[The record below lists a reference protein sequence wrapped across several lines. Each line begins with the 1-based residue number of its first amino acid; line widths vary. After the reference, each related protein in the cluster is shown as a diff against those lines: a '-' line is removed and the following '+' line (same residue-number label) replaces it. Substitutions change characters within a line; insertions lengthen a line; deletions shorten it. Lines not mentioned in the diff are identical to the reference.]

1 MGSDQTSIYPG
12 DEPHY
17 GVGPFAR
24 GMRDAI
30 PIGLGYCAVSFSLGI
45 AAGNVGYTVFQGFL
59 LSLLN
64 VSSSGEYAGIV
75 LSAEQAGFIELALMI
90 FVANA
95 RYLLMSFALSQRFA
109 PTATLF
115 HRLTIGFGLTDE
127 LFGLGI
133 ASKGWLNPSYMYGAF
148 LTSIPLWAVGT
159 ALGVYAGNVLPPV
172 IAEAMNVA
180 IFGMFLAII
189 VPPAKKDKVVL
200 GAVAVSFALSL
211 AASVIPLTAA
221 VSSGTR
227 TLVLTVIIA
236 SAVAVLFPI
245 KDDPDGEISSEPGE
259 SPGEEELS

>member
-1 MGSDQTSIYPG
+1 MGNNGKAPAPG
-12 DEPHY
+12 DEIHESLS
-17 GVGPFAR
+17 PFFR

-30 PIGLGYCAVSFSLGI
+30 PIGLGYFAVSFSLGI

-90 FVANA
+90 CVANA

-133 ASKGWLNPSYMYGAF
+133 ASKGYINPTYMYGAF
-148 LTSIPLWAVGT
+148 LTSIPLWALGT
-159 ALGVYAGNVLPPV
+159 AFGVYAGNVLPV
-172 IAEAMNVA
+172 VLSEALNVA

-189 VPPAKKDKVVL
+189 IPPGKKDPVVL
-200 GAVAVSFALSL
+200 GSVAVSFLLSL
-211 AASVIPLTAA
+211 LVSIWPLTASI
-221 VSSGTR
+221 SSGTR
-227 TLVLTVIIA
+227 TLVLTIIIA
-236 SAVAVLFPI
+236 TAVALLFPL
-245 KDDPDGEISSEPGE
+245 KDEPAQEIRSESMEE
-259 SPGEEELS
+259 S

>member
-1 MGSDQTSIYPG
+1 MEQNQASIYPG
-12 DEPHY
+12 DEPYHS
-17 GVGPFAR
+17 VGPFVR

-45 AAGNVGYTVFQGFL
+45 AAGNVGYTTLQGFW

-109 PTATLF
+109 PDATLL

-133 ASKGWLNPSYMYGAF
+133 ASRGWLNPIYMYGAF
-148 LTSIPLWAVGT
+148 LTSIPLWAIGT

-189 VPPAKKDKVVL
+189 IPPAKKDPVVL
-200 GAVAVSFALSL
+200 GAVIASFVLSL
-211 AASVIPLTAA
+211 AASLLPLTASI
-221 VSSGTR
+221 SSGTR

-236 SAVAVLFPI
+236 SVVALLFPI
-245 KDDPDGEISSEPGE
+245 KEEPGQDIVSEPGE
-259 SPGEEELS
+259 SPADSGPV

>member
-1 MGSDQTSIYPG
+1 MKQENASIYPG
-12 DEPHY
+12 DEPHVS
-17 GVGPFAR
+17 VGPFAR

-109 PTATLF
+109 PDATLF

-133 ASKGWLNPSYMYGAF
+133 ASKGYLNPTYMYGAF
-148 LTSIPLWAVGT
+148 LTSIPLWAIGT
-159 ALGVYAGNVLPPV
+159 ALGVYAGNVLPPI

-189 VPPAKKDKVVL
+189 IPPARKDPVVL
-200 GAVAVSFALSL
+200 GSVIVSFALSL
-211 AASVIPLTAA
+211 LAAVWPLTASI
-221 VSSGTR
+221 SSGTR
-227 TLVLTVIIA
+227 TLFLTVVIA
-236 SAVAVLFPI
+236 SAVALLFPI
-245 KDDPDGEISSEPGE
+245 KDDPDGEITSEPGE
-259 SPGEEELS
+259 SPGEETA